1 MRAMSWSSLLPRLLL
16 AICLILNGIGSSTA
30 SLRMQLDHGVLDTVA
45 GLPMTETAPMQ
56 ASSGEP
62 GVATSDH
69 CADQSRADCCDPGEC
84 DGACL
89 QGAAAMA
96 VREAVA
102 TLPGIA
108 NRLKDR
114 PAPAH
119 ADPALTDPVRP
130 PIA

>member
-1 MRAMSWSSLLPRLLL
+1 MSWSPLLPRLLL

-30 SLRMQLDHGVLDTVA
+30 SLRMQLGHGVLDTVA
-45 GLPMTETAPMQ
+45 GLPMAETAPMQ
-56 ASSGEP
+56 APSVEH
-62 GVATSDH
+62 GVGTSDH
-69 CADQSRADCCDPGEC
+69 CADQSPADCCDPGQC
-84 DGACL
+84 DGVCL
-89 QGAAAMA
+89 QGAAAVA
-96 VREAVA
+96 VREVVA

-108 NRLKDR
+108 TQLTDR